1 MPSLLASAHRTAS
14 PPAVIFCHEAQ
25 SLQRRCVLPLRPT
38 QFPVYAYVLSFTF
51 LLLSKRQ
58 HLVRA
63 VDYSLPDRDSHPAR
77 GTKLRLAHTMSVRES
92 RHMTGTT
99 AVPDKVP
106 SSGILVGRFEACQQ
120 QPQGTQHALPR
131 IKPPF
136 QRGQTLDRARLG
148 ASPA

>member
-14 PPAVIFCHEAQ
+14 PPAVIFFHEAQ

-77 GTKLRLAHTMSVRES
+77 GTKLRLAHTTPKKFVTSTATTSLAGVRLLCFGLLL
-92 RHMTGTT
+92 R
-99 AVPDKVP
+99 
-106 SSGILVGRFEACQQ
+106 
-120 QPQGTQHALPR
+120 
-131 IKPPF
+131 
-136 QRGQTLDRARLG
+136 RLQFR
-148 ASPA
+148 P